1 MMNSINVEETM
12 ALSISVKD
20 QKSEKI
26 VQDAKIKAIKNKAPL
41 SEVVLKLL
49 DKWNKGDV
57 EIEVNRNA

>member
-41 SEVVLKLL
+41 SEVVIKLL
-49 DKWNKGDV
+49 DRWNRGDI
-57 EIEVNRNA
+57 EIEVGKNG

>member
-1 MMNSINVEETM
+1 M

-41 SEVVLKLL
+41 SEVVIKLL
-49 DKWNKGDV
+49 DRWNRGDI
-57 EIEVNRNA
+57 EIEVGKNG